1 MNLTSLLEPQ
11 LRAMGRRLR
20 EQRLAQDIN
29 PRALETDLRTTHRH
43 LLAIEEGQTRLFYSD
58 SFFCDLFTRYAL
70 ALGFS
75 AQEAQDMVATLR
87 TPIPSTPPPAPS
99 TSPEAASLSPAPA
112 PAAGSESGTPGASA
126 LVDDSA
132 SPELASDETSNATFD
147 ATPVSLPETAPD
159 SATPAS
165 ELSPETGS
173 EAQSVG
179 GQEQLPLADAF
190 PPSEPVAATVAVT
203 AAVTTLQ
210 TGSAEQE
217 ARAPVYA
224 QASEIRSK
232 GTTRGASKKTSL
244 PTLFFVFLVASVLVF
259 WLVSQQEEEP
269 KTAPSVSAAPERF
282 DKSEASEKPAASAP
296 SGSNGV
302 SSLTGPPAVG
312 AGAVSGNAPAAGAL
326 ASPIGQT
333 EDPSLKTAAS
343 PAAVPTSANTSVA
356 NAPEGAPELEL
367 VFRIRGWVWVREAN
381 DSVREFVVSE
391 GGVVRFQEIPIF
403 IVLPAPDQID
413 AKVFG
418 RSVSLK
424 RTEEE
429 KNHGRYTRTMLRQ
442 AANLGRLPPPPAN

>member
-87 TPIPSTPPPAPS
+87 TPVAPIEPTP
-99 TSPEAASLSPAPA
+99 
-112 PAAGSESGTPGASA
+112 
-126 LVDDSA
+126 
-132 SPELASDETSNATFD
+132 PELASGETPD
-147 ATPVSLPETAPD
+147 ATPEATSDATLGSLPQSAPEEGATA
-159 SATPAS
+159 AS
-165 ELSPETGS
+165 EASPEPGLG
-173 EAQSVG
+173 AQTAG
-179 GQEQLPLADAF
+179 GQEQLALGDTF
-190 PPSEPVAATVAVT
+190 MPPEPAAET
-203 AAVTTLQ
+203 AAVAALQ
-210 TGSAEQE
+210 TGSAGQE
-217 ARAPVYA
+217 STAPVSA
-224 QASEIRSK
+224 QPSEVSPK
-232 GTTRGASKKTSL
+232 DPVQGTPQKSSF
-244 PTLFFVFLVASVLVF
+244 PTLLFVFLVALVLVF

-269 KTAPSVSAAPERF
+269 KAIPSVSVAPERF
-282 DKSEASEKPAASAP
+282 EKSEATEKPAASPTSSAASGGSGTSSQIASSPVGPGSAP
-296 SGSNGV
+296 
-302 SSLTGPPAVG
+302 A
-312 AGAVSGNAPAAGAL
+312 NAPAPVVLAG
-326 ASPIGQT
+326 PTGQT
-333 EDPSLKTAAS
+333 QDASLKA
-343 PAAVPTSANTSVA
+343 AAVPSVEPPSVA
-356 NAPEGAPELEL
+356 TPVANEPEGSPELEL
-367 VFRIRGWVWVREAN
+367 VFRTRGWVWVREAN

-391 GGVVRFQEIPIF
+391 GGVVRFQEMPIF

-442 AANLGRLPPPPAN
+442 AANLGRLPTPPAN

>member
-1 MNLTSLLEPQ
+1 
-11 LRAMGRRLR
+11 
-20 EQRLAQDIN
+20 
-29 PRALETDLRTTHRH
+29 
-43 LLAIEEGQTRLFYSD
+43 
-58 SFFCDLFTRYAL
+58 
-70 ALGFS
+70 
-75 AQEAQDMVATLR
+75 VA
-87 TPIPSTPPPAPS
+87 
-99 TSPEAASLSPAPA
+99 
-112 PAAGSESGTPGASA
+112 
-126 LVDDSA
+126 
-132 SPELASDETSNATFD
+132 
-147 ATPVSLPETAPD
+147 
-159 SATPAS
+159 
-165 ELSPETGS
+165 
-173 EAQSVG
+173 
-179 GQEQLPLADAF
+179 
-190 PPSEPVAATVAVT
+190 
-203 AAVTTLQ
+203 TLQ

-217 ARAPVYA
+217 TRAPVYA
-224 QASEIRSK
+224 QASAVSSK
-232 GTTRGASKKTSL
+232 GTTRGALKKTSL

-269 KTAPSVSAAPERF
+269 KTAPSVSAVPERF

-312 AGAVSGNAPAAGAL
+312 AGAVSANAPAAGAL

-343 PAAVPTSANTSVA
+343 PAAVTTSANTSVA

-381 DSVREFVVSE
+381 DSVREFVVPE

-413 AKVFG
+413 AKVLG

-424 RTEEE
+424 RNEEE